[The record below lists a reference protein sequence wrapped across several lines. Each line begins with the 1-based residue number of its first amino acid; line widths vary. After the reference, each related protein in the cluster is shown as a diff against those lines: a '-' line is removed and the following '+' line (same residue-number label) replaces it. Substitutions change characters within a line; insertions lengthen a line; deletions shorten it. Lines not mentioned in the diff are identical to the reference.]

1 MSEGV
6 GVALVLWGTLVGL
19 DLVSVPQMMIARPL
33 VAGAGAGLLL
43 GDLRTGLV
51 VGLVLELFQYDI
63 LPVGAVRYP
72 EYGPG
77 TIAAAAVAHGA
88 GGLAAAGGTG
98 EPGGVLTLGLGVL
111 VGLIT
116 AMAGGLSLHQ
126 LRRLNA
132 RVVHAADGVL
142 EAGDRAA
149 LVRLHA
155 AAIARDALRA
165 ALVTALGLGLAWV
178 ARFAVGTL
186 TARDLALLDSV
197 AVGAA
202 FAAAAAGLLR
212 VVGPG
217 TALRWLAAGLVGGAL
232 TVWLA

>member
-1 MSEGV
+1 VITSAVVLGT
-6 GVALVLWGTLVGL
+6 LVLWGTLVGL

-43 GDLRTGLV
+43 GDLGAGLV
-51 VGLVLELFQYDI
+51 VGLVLELFQYAI

-72 EYGPG
+72 EYGPA
-77 TIAAAAVAHGA
+77 TVAAVAVAQA
-88 GGLAAAGGTG
+88 GGGGATAGGDR
-98 EPGGVLTLGLGVL
+98 GGVLALGLGVL

-132 RVVHAADGVL
+132 RVVHAADAVL
-142 EAGDRAA
+142 EAGDPRALA
-149 LVRLHA
+149 RLHG
-155 AAIARDALRA
+155 AAIGRDAIRA
-165 ALVTALGLGLAWV
+165 ALVTGFGLGLAWV

-186 TARDLALLDSV
+186 TARDLALLDAV
-197 AVGAA
+197 AIGAA

-212 VVGPG
+212 VVGTG
-217 TALRWLAAGLVGGAL
+217 TQRRWLAAGLAGGML
-232 TVWLA
+232 TAWLA

>member
-1 MSEGV
+1 V
-6 GVALVLWGTLVGL
+6 TALALVIWGTLVGL

-43 GDLRTGLV
+43 GDVGAGLV
-51 VGLVLELFQYDI
+51 VGVVLELFQYAI

-72 EYGPG
+72 EYGPA
-77 TIAAAAVAHGA
+77 TVAAVAVAHA
-88 GGLAAAGGTG
+88 GGGMAAAGG
-98 EPGGVLTLGLGVL
+98 ERGGVLVLGLGVL

-116 AMAGGLSLHQ
+116 AMAGGMSLHQ

-132 RVVHAADGVL
+132 RVVHAADSLL
-142 EAGDRAA
+142 EEGDPRV

-155 AAIARDALRA
+155 AAIGRDAIRA
-165 ALVTALGLGLAWV
+165 ALVTGFGLGLAWM

-202 FAAAAAGLLR
+202 FAAGAAGLLR
-212 VVGPG
+212 IVGTG
-217 TALRWLAAGLVGGAL
+217 TQLRWLAAGLAGGVL
-232 TVWLA
+232 TAWLA